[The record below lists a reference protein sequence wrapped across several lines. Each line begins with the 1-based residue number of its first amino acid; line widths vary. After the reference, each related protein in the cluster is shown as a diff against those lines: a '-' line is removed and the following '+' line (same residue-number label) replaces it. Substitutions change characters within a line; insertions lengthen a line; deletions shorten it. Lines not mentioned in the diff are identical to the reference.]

1 MKFTDILL
9 IIGGMGFLGFCFWV
23 SENGYARVAGAIA
36 VIIIGVFL
44 IAAQIHAIRSSRI
57 KRGR

>member
-9 IIGGMGFLGFCFWV
+9 IMGGMGFLGLCFWLGD
-23 SENGYARVAGAIA
+23 NGYAKVVGAIA
-36 VIIIGVFL
+36 IIIIGVFL